1 MPSNAVLAVAA
12 AVIVALGLGLGL
24 GLGLPSASCSGSAS
38 AATSSSSSASATCPG
53 GGLPKR
59 TSPKK
64 TADEVLVVWYKPH
77 YQCGASAGSTPDEAA
92 AFINAQLSF
101 GSDGNG
107 DDDNSNDDSQARD
120 FVGVGE
126 WAPTS
131 PGVEPL
137 GNVNYGSVAAVC
149 GYGSDEYLTPVVLFH
164 DRRRWDV
171 LQTYP
176 SSPTL
181 CRDKVFLPPW
191 DDEGIA
197 DGTCADR
204 TGPTSADCCSCTY
217 SEAEYALGDA
227 WGNNLGQRPWAA
239 GIYRR
244 RSDGREV
251 CVVAGEFPHPLANVT
266 LWDLNGQSTWSS
278 GSGGGSEEPYTIM
291 PYVCTTQYSP
301 DICVPNLDGASVV
314 FGTDVFVRSV
324 AEFCQDREIIVLADT
339 NAGMGDFASSKLI
352 KDPLAGPFS
361 SVLKDS
367 GTLQPYTCCNDTSYD
382 GGMNRYA
389 SDRIMVLGKED
400 ASGGSI
406 QVNDLEGGSV
416 APGGPLPED
425 LPLVCHAEQEHAP
438 LRAYISLPLLEG

>member
-1 MPSNAVLAVAA
+1 MPSNAVLFVAA

-24 GLGLPSASCSGSAS
+24 GLGLPAASCSGSETAASTAS
-38 AATSSSSSASATCPG
+38 ASTCPG
-53 GGLPKR
+53 GTPPVR
-59 TSPKK
+59 TSK
-64 TADEVLVVWYKPH
+64 TSDEVLVVWYKPH
-77 YQCGASAGSTPDEAA
+77 YQCGASAGSTPNEAA

-101 GSDGNG
+101 GTN
-107 DDDNSNDDSQARD
+107 DDDEESQARD

-126 WAPTS
+126 WAPTA
-131 PGVEPL
+131 PNVEPL
-137 GNVNYGSVAAVC
+137 GNPNYGSVAAVC
-149 GYGSDEYLTPVVLFH
+149 GYGSTEYQTPVVLFH

-176 SSPTL
+176 SSSDL

-191 DDEGIA
+191 DEEGIA
-197 DGTCADR
+197 NGTCADR
-204 TGPTSADCCSCTY
+204 TGATPNDCCSCTY
-217 SEAEYALGDA
+217 SAEEYALGDK
-227 WGNNLGQRPWAA
+227 WGNNLGQRPWTA

-244 RSDGREV
+244 KSDGREV

-266 LWDLNGQSTWSS
+266 LWDLDGQSTLTSS
-278 GSGGGSEEPYTIM
+278 GSEPYTIM

-301 DICVPNLDGASVV
+301 DICVNNLDGTSVV

-324 AEFCQDREIIVLADT
+324 AEFCGGDFEGGDGTSGKERDIIIMADT
-339 NAGMGDFASSKLI
+339 NAGMGDFSSSKLMT
-352 KDPLAGPFS
+352 DPFYSAS
-361 SVLKDS
+361 KDS

-389 SDRIMVLGKED
+389 SDRIMVLGKKD
-400 ASGGSI
+400 DGSI
-406 QVNDLEGGSV
+406 QVNDLAGGSV

-438 LRAYISLPLLEG
+438 LRAFISLPILEG